1 MQTRL
6 PREINHTTSY
16 RHIHT
21 PPDIVD
27 MEAASFTLCFPV
39 VIFSI
44 RLVAIIVLVT
54 AFNFFFPP
62 VLDNP
67 NTMDKRFVALITTAS
82 TSALGSILK
91 SFQNV
96 NKYVSKE
103 IIDKLCVVLL
113 IIFNE

>member
-1 MQTRL
+1 
-6 PREINHTTSY
+6 
-16 RHIHT
+16 
-21 PPDIVD
+21 
-27 MEAASFTLCFPV
+27 MEAASFTLFFPV
-39 VIFSI
+39 IPSI
-44 RLVAIIVLVT
+44 RLVAMIVLVT

-103 IIDKLCVVLL
+103 IIDILCRTPHH
-113 IIFNE
+113 IQ